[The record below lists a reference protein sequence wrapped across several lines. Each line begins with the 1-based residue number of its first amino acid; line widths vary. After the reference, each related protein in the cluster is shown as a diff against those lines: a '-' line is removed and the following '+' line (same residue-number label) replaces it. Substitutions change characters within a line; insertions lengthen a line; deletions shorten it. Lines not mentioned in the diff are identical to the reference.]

1 MHKGRTPQF
10 APYGSPTAAQGLAE
24 GEVESVLVFTTM
36 PWLPSPHP
44 WDRPQVYNERGLLE
58 KVEPVP
64 FRLTR
69 NLTTFFTAF
78 GVEGAFTAAMAN
90 AAQALTHKNSNAQ
103 HFLALFFR

>member
-1 MHKGRTPQF
+1 M
-10 APYGSPTAAQGLAE
+10 
-24 GEVESVLVFTTM
+24 
-36 PWLPSPHP
+36 
-44 WDRPQVYNERGLLE
+44 YNERGLLE

-90 AAQALTHKNSNAQ
+90 AAQALTHRHSNAQ
-103 HFLALFFR
+103 HFLALFFRWGGPGRGADEGEYGWEPA

>member
-1 MHKGRTPQF
+1 M
-10 APYGSPTAAQGLAE
+10 
-24 GEVESVLVFTTM
+24 
-36 PWLPSPHP
+36 
-44 WDRPQVYNERGLLE
+44 YNERGLLE